1 MLSNIKIKDT
11 VYSKFYGI
19 GKVIAIRLNC
29 DYPVEVEFLSGEV
42 EYTLDGEYWNS
53 ESNRFGKELDKNI
66 TLLPAKVGSKDARRI
81 VAMLASNVRLS
92 KNTSINVHL
101 SKYGNFQYTSDNKR
115 IYTASMRAMR
125 EYHVYQQAKQ
135 LLGEHK

>member
-1 MLSNIKIKDT
+1 MTGSNKMLSNIKVNDT

-19 GKVIAIRLNC
+19 GKVIAIRLDC
-29 DYPVEVEFLSGEV
+29 DYQVEVEFLSGEV
-42 EYTLDGEYWNS
+42 EAYTLDGEFWNS
-53 ESNRFGKELDKNI
+53 ESTRFGKELDKNI
-66 TLLPAKVGSKDARRI
+66 TLRPAKVGSKDARRI
-81 VAMLASNVRLS
+81 VAILASNARLS

-101 SKYGNFQYTSDNKR
+101 SKL
-115 IYTASMRAMR
+115 RAMR